1 MVSTIKRDS
10 ACKTEGGYEVEAAVT
25 NDGSFDTQDVVQVY
39 CQNNGSANAPKNPRL
54 CAFQRIS
61 CAAGSTVKVK
71 LTVSDEALKVVDAN
85 GNFIEEGSPVLYI
98 GVGQP
103 DSRTLALTGHE
114 ALSIEL

>member
-1 MVSTIKRDS
+1 MYVSRVS
-10 ACKTEGGYEVEAAVT
+10 AAKTESSYTVEATVT
-25 NDGSFDTQDVVQVY
+25 NDGSYDTQDVVQVY

-54 CAFQRIS
+54 CAFQRIT
-61 CAAGSTVKVK
+61 CPAGSTVKVT
-71 LTVSDEALKVVDAN
+71 LTVSDDALLVVDN
-85 GNFIEEGSPVLYI
+85 EGNFVAEGSPVLYV